1 MGLTL
6 ICGILVGCAPPKSGG
21 SGSSATELCLSAS
34 SFEGF
39 EAQSEN
45 EKIQIDPAYLRLSSP
60 LALLSP
66 LSFDEGV
73 KVPQGTRLVV
83 LVDHN
88 CRVTRAPANSI
99 AQEFE
104 SPPTL
109 DLSKTEATMW
119 AHQIQLNE
127 DFSLSNLRAEFDDEC
142 IKTVSVDIPMKKNLV
157 PDDTSYG
164 SQNYLTAVNA
174 PAAWDVFWDATT
186 GINQSVTIAVIDDG
200 IQLNHTDL
208 SANIWTNP
216 DETAGNGLDDDS
228 NGKIDDVNGWNF
240 ENNVATPSHSG
251 TASHGSHVAGIAA
264 ARWQNTSQI
273 AGVMGEQVKIMALNV
288 FGNESTTTT
297 TNIVNAIN
305 YAVAKGAN
313 VINMSLGGVGSS
325 ASVRTAMESAAAAG
339 VVMTISAGND
349 STQITS
355 GNFYIPAGYA
365 KDINGAISV
374 GSFDATDDTISSFS
388 NYSTTYVEIGAPGS
402 DSALGGIRSTVPTNT
417 LGYKQGTSMSSPV
430 VAGAAALSIALSKS
444 RSSTPTAAEVES
456 KITTTATQSSVLKP
470 YFKCGRRLNLST
482 LATYTS
488 SNP

>member
-6 ICGILVGCAPPKSGG
+6 ICGISLGCAPLKGGG
-21 SGSSATELCLSAS
+21 SGSTATEICVSAS
-34 SFEGF
+34 GFESFEI
-39 EAQSEN
+39 QSEE
-45 EKIQIDPAYLRLSSP
+45 EKVQIDPSYLRLSSP
-60 LALLSP
+60 LALFSP
-66 LSFDEGV
+66 ASFDEGV

-88 CRVTRAPANSI
+88 CRATRAPAHSI

-104 SPPTL
+104 SPATL
-109 DLSKTEATMW
+109 DLSKRSATTW
-119 AHQIQLNE
+119 AHQIQLDQ

-142 IKTVSVDIPMKKNLV
+142 IKTVSVDIPMKRNLV
-157 PDDTSYG
+157 PDDTDYG
-164 SQNYLTAVNA
+164 SQNYLDAVNA
-174 PAAWDVFWDATT
+174 AAAWDIFWDGTT

-216 DETAGNGLDDDS
+216 GEIAGNSNDDDS
-228 NGKIDDVNGWNF
+228 NGFIDDVNGWNF
-240 ENNVATPSHSG
+240 ENSVATPSHSG
-251 TASHGSHVAGIAA
+251 SSSHGSHVAGIAA
-264 ARWQNTSQI
+264 ARWQNINQI
-273 AGVMGEQVKIMALNV
+273 AGVMGEQVNIMALNV
-288 FGNESTTTT
+288 FGDQSVTTT

-305 YAVAKGAN
+305 YAVDKGAD
-313 VINMSLGGVGSS
+313 VINMSLGGAGSS
-325 ASVRTAMESAAAAG
+325 SAVRTAMQDAAAAG

-349 STQITS
+349 NTQITA

-365 KDINGAISV
+365 KDIGGAISV
-374 GSFDATDDTISSFS
+374 GSFDATDETRSSFS
-388 NYSTTYVEIGAPGS
+388 NFSTTYVEIAAPGS

-417 LGYKQGTSMSSPV
+417 LGYKQGTSMSAPV

-444 RSSTPTAAEVES
+444 RSSTPTAAEVEE
-456 KITTTATQSSVLKP
+456 KITTTATQSSLLTP
-470 YFKCGRRLNLST
+470 YFKCGRRLNLNT